1 MLTASSSAP
10 HGFTAKVGDFG
21 LVRTAAAAAA
31 GGGGASGEQQSMH
44 PVEQRLANNAYG

>member
-31 GGGGASGEQQSMH
+31 AADDSGEEALH
-44 PVEQRLANNAYG
+44 PVEQRLASNAYG